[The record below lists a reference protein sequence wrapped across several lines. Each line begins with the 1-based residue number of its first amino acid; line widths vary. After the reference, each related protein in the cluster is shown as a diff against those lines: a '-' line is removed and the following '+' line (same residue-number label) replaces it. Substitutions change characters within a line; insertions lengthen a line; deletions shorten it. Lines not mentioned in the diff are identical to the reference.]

1 MTALLTVRDL
11 QTIYPRKTSQGGP
24 LRVVDGV
31 SFEVASG
38 ETFGIVGESGC
49 GKSTLAR
56 TLLRL
61 IPASSG
67 AVRLGDTDVLAL
79 RNADLRDF
87 RRHVQMIFQDPVGSL
102 NPRMRVGEIV
112 GEALDVHRL
121 VNSRRERED
130 RVAAMLQR
138 VGMSPDDARR
148 YPHEFSGGQRQR
160 IGIARALVLRPK
172 LIVCDEP
179 VSALDV
185 SIQSQ
190 VLNLLHELQAEF
202 GLAYVFIAHN
212 LGVVR
217 HFCDRIAV
225 MQKGRFVECE
235 SADAIFSTPQH
246 AYTKCLLAAAPR
258 LAIGRERHSGE
269 SQHAGFAASL

>member
-1 MTALLTVRDL
+1 MTPLLSVRDL
-11 QTIYPRKTSQGGP
+11 KTAYQRKVSQGGP

-31 SFEVASG
+31 SFDVAIG

-67 AVRLGDTDVLAL
+67 TICLAGQDVPAI
-79 RNADLRDF
+79 RGADLRQF
-87 RRHVQMIFQDPVGSL
+87 RRNVQMIFQDPVGSL
-102 NPRMRVGEIV
+102 NPRMRVGDIV

-121 VNSRRERED
+121 VTSRREREE
-130 RVAAMLQR
+130 RVAAMLRR
-138 VGMSPDDARR
+138 VGLSPEDARR
-148 YPHEFSGGQRQR
+148 FPHEFSGGQRQR

-190 VLNLLHELQAEF
+190 VLNLLSELQAEF
-202 GLAYVFIAHN
+202 DFAYIFIAHD
-212 LGVVR
+212 LGVMR
-217 HFCDRIAV
+217 YFCDRIAV
-225 MQKGRFVECE
+225 MQTGRFVECGNAE
-235 SADAIFSTPQH
+235 AIFGRPQH
-246 AYTKCLLAAAPR
+246 PYTKSLLAAAPR
-258 LAIGRERHSGE
+258 LTI
-269 SQHAGFAASL
+269 